1 MDICK
6 NMSEEEKRGFWEK
19 WRYKYRFVIL
29 NSDNFE
35 ERLSFKL
42 SRLNV
47 FVLSSFALVFLIG
60 GTTLLISLTP
70 LREYI
75 PGYTSTNMR
84 RHVVELNHLSDSLLT
99 AIESK
104 DRYLENIKFIVDGK
118 TPSDIE
124 DLISVENNSIE
135 NVVFETISEDSV
147 LRKQIEEEERFSL
160 FASANNNTQSV
171 DNVLFFAPIK
181 GVVTQ
186 SFNPK
191 KQHLGIDI
199 VAPENEA
206 IKAALD
212 GTVALSSWTSET
224 GYIIAILHDN
234 NLFSVYKHNSVLLK
248 KQGAKVSAGEA
259 IAIIGNSGEFSTGPH
274 LHFEL
279 WHNNKPIDP
288 EQYIVF

>member
-1 MDICK
+1 MIFAKD
-6 NMSEEEKRGFWEK
+6 MSEEKKRGFWER
-19 WRYKYRFVIL
+19 WRYKYRLVVL

-35 ERLSFKL
+35 ERLSFSL
-42 SRLNV
+42 SRLNL

-84 RHVVELNHLSDSLLT
+84 RQVVELNHLSDSLLSIM
-99 AIESK
+99 AGN
-104 DRYLENIKFIVDGK
+104 DQYLNNIRFIIDGK
-118 TPSDIE
+118 TPKDVNETLRSSSKIID
-124 DLISVENNSIE
+124 
-135 NVVFETISEDSV
+135 NVVFETIIEDSV
-147 LRKQIEEEERFSL
+147 LRRQIEEEERFSL
-160 FASANNNTQSV
+160 FASANNKMEGV
-171 DNVLFFAPIK
+171 EDLLFFTPIK

-186 SFNPK
+186 PFNAK
-191 KQHLGIDI
+191 DQHLGVD
-199 VAPENEA
+199 VVSKKNEA
-206 IKAALD
+206 VKATLD
-212 GTVALSSWTSET
+212 GVVALSSWTSET
-224 GYIIAILHDN
+224 GYVIALLHEN

-248 KQGAKVSAGEA
+248 EQGDKVVVGEA
-259 IAIIGNSGEFSTGPH
+259 IAIIGNSGDLSTGPH

>member
-1 MDICK
+1 
-6 NMSEEEKRGFWEK
+6 MSEEEKRGFWEK
-19 WRYKYRFVIL
+19 WRYKYRFVVL

-60 GTTLLISLTP
+60 GTILLIALTP

-84 RHVVELNHLSDSLLT
+84 RQVVGLNHLSDSLL
-99 AIESK
+99 AVIESK
-104 DRYLENIKFIVDGK
+104 DRYLNNIRFIIDGK
-118 TPSDIE
+118 TPEEIDDINTSITQNIE
-124 DLISVENNSIE
+124 DI
-135 NVVFETISEDSV
+135 VFETVSEDSV
-147 LRKQIEEEERFSL
+147 LRMRIEEEERFSL
-160 FASANNNTQSV
+160 FASANNQEQGV
-171 DNVLFFAPIK
+171 ENVLFFTPIK
-181 GVVTQ
+181 GIVTQ

-191 KQHLGIDI
+191 NKHLGVDV
-199 VAPENEA
+199 VAKENEA
-206 IKAALD
+206 IKATLD

-224 GYIIAILHDN
+224 GYVIAILHNN

-248 KQGAKVSAGEA
+248 KEGAKVDAGEV
-259 IAIIGNSGEFSTGPH
+259 IAIIGNSGEWSSGPH

-279 WHNNKPIDP
+279 WHNNKPVDP

>member
-1 MDICK
+1 M
-6 NMSEEEKRGFWEK
+6 
-19 WRYKYRFVIL
+19 

-60 GTTLLISLTP
+60 GTALLISLTP

-124 DLISVENNSIE
+124 EAISVEKSAIE

-160 FASANNNTQSV
+160 FASANNK
-171 DNVLFFAPIK
+171 L
-181 GVVTQ
+181 
-186 SFNPK
+186 
-191 KQHLGIDI
+191 
-199 VAPENEA
+199 
-206 IKAALD
+206 KAL
-212 GTVALSSWTSET
+212 
-224 GYIIAILHDN
+224 IMCC
-234 NLFSVYKHNSVLLK
+234 FSRLLK
-248 KQGAKVSAGEA
+248 V
-259 IAIIGNSGEFSTGPH
+259 
-274 LHFEL
+274 L
-279 WHNNKPIDP
+279 
-288 EQYIVF
+288 

>member
-1 MDICK
+1 
-6 NMSEEEKRGFWEK
+6 MSEEEKRGFWQR

-47 FVLSSFALVFLIG
+47 FVLSSFFLVFLIG
-60 GTTLLISLTP
+60 GTILLISLTP

-84 RHVVELNHLSDSLLT
+84 RDVVKLNHMSDSLLT
-99 AIESK
+99 LIESK
-104 DRYLENIKFIVDGK
+104 DRYLKNIQLIIDGK
-118 TPSDIE
+118 TPEEINDTNTIRTRS
-124 DLISVENNSIE
+124 LENII
-135 NVVFETISEDSV
+135 FETVYEDSV
-147 LRKQIEEEERFSL
+147 LRTQIEDEERFNL
-160 FASANNNTQSV
+160 FASASNKEQNIES
-171 DNVLFFAPIK
+171 VLFFTPIS

-186 SFNPK
+186 SFDPK
-191 KQHLGIDI
+191 NQHLGVDV
-199 VAPENEA
+199 VAKENEA
-206 IKAALD
+206 IKATLD
-212 GTVALSSWTSET
+212 GTVALASWTSET

-248 KQGAKVSAGEA
+248 KQGDKVGAGEA
-259 IAIIGNSGEFSTGPH
+259 IAIIGNSGELSSGPH

-279 WHNNKPIDP
+279 WYYNKPIDP

>member
-1 MDICK
+1 MA
-6 NMSEEEKRGFWEK
+6 EEEKRSFWEK

-47 FVLSSFALVFLIG
+47 FVLSSFALLFLIG
-60 GTTLLISLTP
+60 GTTLLIALTP

-75 PGYTSTNMR
+75 PGYTSSNMR
-84 RHVVELNHLSDSLLT
+84 RQVVELNHLSDSLLT
-99 AIESK
+99 AIASK
-104 DRYLENIKFIVDGK
+104 DRYLHSVKLIIDGK
-118 TPSDIE
+118 TPEEINESLSTENSTIE
-124 DLISVENNSIE
+124 D
-135 NVVFETISEDSV
+135 VVFETISEDSV

-160 FASANNNTQSV
+160 FASANNKTQSV
-171 DNVLFFAPIK
+171 DNILFFAPIK

-191 KQHLGIDI
+191 SQHLGVDI
-199 VAPENEA
+199 VAKENEA

-224 GYIIAILHDN
+224 GYVIALLHDD

-248 KQGAKVSAGEA
+248 KEGAKVSAGEA
-259 IAIIGNSGEFSTGPH
+259 IAIIGNSGELSTGPH